1 MFVALEPIRAET
13 PGVRRKN
20 AGREMP
26 YTDPRQDEKA
36 AVVDNEVK
44 TLLLVRCAPTD
55 EALSVTAL
63 PRRGTPAQ
71 ESKLL
76 ALVFSDVAQRFADEL
91 AIAEVVVHRH
101 ELTPMSD
108 LLPLKRANHDT
119 AEIHLLDR
127 LRSVDRFGR
136 LNSLPAAGS
145 CQRGR
150 QLDETAL
157 LESKQEIAAASETEL
172 AVGLPPLPKLT
183 EPHGQLTP
191 RRRLV
196 TNHTT
201 NVVDPFCRDHLAAKP
216 DLAHS
221 TFSSHAA
228 RA

>member
-1 MFVALEPIRAET
+1 
-13 PGVRRKN
+13 
-20 AGREMP
+20 MP

-71 ESKLL
+71 ESKPL
-76 ALVFSDVAQRFADEL
+76 ATVFSDVAQRFTDEL
-91 AIAEVVVHRH
+91 AIAEVVVPRH
-101 ELTPMSD
+101 ELTPTSD
-108 LLPLKRANHDT
+108 VLPLNRANHET
-119 AEIHLLDR
+119 AKIDSLDR
-127 LRSVDRFGR
+127 LRSVDRFAR

-145 CQRGR
+145 CQRGG
-150 QLDETAL
+150 QLDETVL

-196 TNHTT
+196 VTKHTT
-201 NVVDPFCRDHLAAKP
+201 NVVDPFGRDHLAAKP
-216 DLAHS
+216 NLGDS
-221 TFSSHAA
+221 TSSSHAA
-228 RA
+228 RV